1 MNDYSSAAS
10 ASNSGSPLANLI
22 PPVLLVVIIAS
33 LWRVFT
39 KAGQPGW
46 GALIPFYNMYIL
58 LKIVGRP
65 GWWMALLFIPFVN
78 FVITLIV
85 SIDLAKAFG
94 RSSTFGV
101 LGLFLFS
108 FIGYPMLGF
117 GKDQYVGPAVAG
129 APVLAV

>member
-117 GKDQYVGPAVAG
+117 GKDQYVDPTVAG
-129 APVLAV
+129 TPVLAV